1 MRYRDGLPLV
11 LDDITFEIRTCEKVG
26 IVGRTGSGKSSLG
39 VLLWRL
45 VEPEQGSMHIDDV
58 DIRQIGLYNSY
69 KPYYGCLKWLFVL
82 GKRKNALLF
91 LD

>member
-1 MRYRDGLPLV
+1 MRYRNGLPLV
-11 LDDITFEIRTCEKVG
+11 LDDITFEIRTCEKIG

-69 KPYYGCLKWLFVL
+69 
-82 GKRKNALLF
+82 
-91 LD
+91 

>member
-11 LDDITFEIRTCEKVG
+11 LDDITFEIWTCEKVG

-69 KPYYGCLKWLFVL
+69 
-82 GKRKNALLF
+82 
-91 LD
+91 

>member
-11 LDDITFEIRTCEKVG
+11 LDEITFEIRTCEKIG

-69 KPYYGCLKWLFVL
+69 
-82 GKRKNALLF
+82 
-91 LD
+91 

>member
-69 KPYYGCLKWLFVL
+69 
-82 GKRKNALLF
+82 
-91 LD
+91 

>member
-11 LDDITFEIRTCEKVG
+11 LQNVNCEIKGCEKIG

-45 VEPEQGSMHIDDV
+45 VEPEEGAMYIDNV
-58 DIRQIGLYNSY
+58 DITQIGM
-69 KPYYGCLKWLFVL
+69 
-82 GKRKNALLF
+82 
-91 LD
+91 

>member
-11 LDDITFEIRTCEKVG
+11 LDDITFEIRTCEKIG

-45 VEPEQGSMHIDDV
+45 VEPEHGSMHIDDV

-69 KPYYGCLKWLFVL
+69 
-82 GKRKNALLF
+82 
-91 LD
+91 

>member
-1 MRYRDGLPLV
+1 MPLLLCYLHKIQKETQASFYVGQMRYRDGLPLV

-69 KPYYGCLKWLFVL
+69 
-82 GKRKNALLF
+82 
-91 LD
+91 

>member
-11 LDDITFEIRTCEKVG
+11 LQNVSCEIKGCEKIG

-45 VEPEQGSMHIDDV
+45 VEPEEGAMYIDNV
-58 DIRQIGLYNSY
+58 DITQIGM
-69 KPYYGCLKWLFVL
+69 
-82 GKRKNALLF
+82 
-91 LD
+91 

>member
-11 LDDITFEIRTCEKVG
+11 LDDITFEIRTCEKIG

-58 DIRQIGLYNSY
+58 DIRQIGLYNNY
-69 KPYYGCLKWLFVL
+69 
-82 GKRKNALLF
+82 
-91 LD
+91 

>member
-11 LDDITFEIRTCEKVG
+11 LDDITFEIRTCEKIG

-69 KPYYGCLKWLFVL
+69 
-82 GKRKNALLF
+82 
-91 LD
+91 

>member
-58 DIRQIGLYNSY
+58 DIRQVGLYNSY
-69 KPYYGCLKWLFVL
+69 
-82 GKRKNALLF
+82 
-91 LD
+91 

>member
-58 DIRQIGLYNSY
+58 NIRQIGLYNSY
-69 KPYYGCLKWLFVL
+69 
-82 GKRKNALLF
+82 
-91 LD
+91 

>member
-1 MRYRDGLPLV
+1 MPLLLCYLHKIQKETLDSFYVGQMRYRDGLPLV
-11 LDDITFEIRTCEKVG
+11 LDDITFEIRTCEKIG

-69 KPYYGCLKWLFVL
+69 
-82 GKRKNALLF
+82 
-91 LD
+91 

>member
-11 LDDITFEIRTCEKVG
+11 LDDITFEIRTCEKIG

-58 DIRQIGLYNSY
+58 DIRQIGL
-69 KPYYGCLKWLFVL
+69 
-82 GKRKNALLF
+82 
-91 LD
+91 

>member
-11 LDDITFEIRTCEKVG
+11 LDDINFEIRKCEKIG

-45 VEPEQGSMHIDDV
+45 VEPEEGSMHIDDV
-58 DIRQIGLYNSY
+58 DVRQIGL
-69 KPYYGCLKWLFVL
+69 
-82 GKRKNALLF
+82 
-91 LD
+91 

>member
-58 DIRQIGLYNSY
+58 DIRQIGLSNSY
-69 KPYYGCLKWLFVL
+69 
-82 GKRKNALLF
+82 
-91 LD
+91 